1 MSTGRVNQ
9 EEVLLKLKRDVRSLL
24 ISAKMGLEPDQLRQ
38 DYRNMLGHQM
48 PLKLLGF
55 RNVLDMVKDMPDV
68 VSINYMANGSIVLK
82 AVSDDL
88 TQGMEELV
96 AKQRKPKPG
105 TKTKNRAI
113 SFFSP
118 RYCPPI
124 VLPRRGCAPPAL
136 PAQLRA
142 QLRHLL
148 SQGPLRLSEM
158 EASFLR
164 CFGYPLRVHNYG
176 FYSIGEMLE
185 AATDLV
191 LIQQTRLGS
200 VLSLR
205 EHMMAGPPSQPLPQR
220 IVMPVRP
227 ELVRTSSSS
236 SSRVPAHIRPQIATK
251 HPALAP
257 VNPSPPTSPVTQ
269 NPLSPVFKESEEVFV
284 KNQEPE
290 PDSHQEGQLFQKRVL
305 KLEEELR
312 QRIVDNGIAG
322 TISQE
327 LKAKLQKVVRQNS
340 DGISVHDLPVE
351 YKRLFGEEL
360 PVLQSGFVSV
370 TELVGAMSDI
380 FHLKPVDSNNRHHWI
395 VMDIQDN
402 NTEPGEQ
409 QHKQPLKSYYFSCG
423 ESPWEGKVEGDNSG
437 SDEQN
442 QELDINSNTKTLQQV
457 QCRSAVPLDALQGE
471 HLKPPTRHYPQELV
485 AVLVEQVESPG
496 HFYIRFNESE
506 EARAME
512 DMMIEMRRC
521 YNCHEVSERY
531 SLPEQFVRRGQ
542 VCCVSPKGMWFY
554 RVVIH
559 RVISSTQVEV
569 YFVDFGDLAVVQR
582 ANLKFLKSC
591 YSVLPAQ
598 AVPSSLA
605 GIKPTSD
612 SWSAEATSFFQNL
625 CCDRSLV
632 GALDSYS
639 GDVLQLYLC
648 DTHTDNDIYIHTVLL
663 SLGHGTACS
672 PAASAKLCA
681 QFSPVSLYL
690 REGLFELKMEEDEQ
704 ATPTNEQPVTSQHSP
719 SDMVQVQE
727 EELPGLEFI
736 KNSEVSPHTQ
746 NQNANPFRGLL
757 NKETF
762 LSSSKWDEIWAPEPP
777 LIKPSS
783 PPASPHTTST
793 SAPPDLIQTRTSPA
807 DCGADLKTL
816 SQPPALPTS
825 DSDTNTNSSP
835 GSGAELD
842 GITTPS
848 KATVPP
854 ILRTLS
860 LHIPDLGQVQG
871 CFHGLSVPPL
881 QRPNSSFLFPVFGGR
896 IQSVNMLSAE
906 N

>member
-1 MSTGRVNQ
+1 MQHMFLVPTVLLCFQMSTGRVNQ

-227 ELVRTSSSS
+227 ELC
-236 SSRVPAHIRPQIATK
+236 SRSQHLCVFIL
-251 HPALAP
+251 ALAP

-402 NTEPGEQ
+402 NTEPGMGVPEM
-409 QHKQPLKSYYFSCG
+409 F
-423 ESPWEGKVEGDNSG
+423 EGDNSG

-442 QELDINSNTKTLQQV
+442 QE
-457 QCRSAVPLDALQGE
+457 SAVPLDALQGE

-719 SDMVQVQE
+719 SDMVQVVCST
-727 EELPGLEFI
+727 P
-736 KNSEVSPHTQ
+736 VWTHTDTQ
-746 NQNANPFRGLL
+746 THYVN
-757 NKETF
+757 TF
-762 LSSSKWDEIWAPEPP
+762 
-777 LIKPSS
+777 
-783 PPASPHTTST
+783 
-793 SAPPDLIQTRTSPA
+793 
-807 DCGADLKTL
+807 
-816 SQPPALPTS
+816 
-825 DSDTNTNSSP
+825 
-835 GSGAELD
+835 
-842 GITTPS
+842 
-848 KATVPP
+848 
-854 ILRTLS
+854 
-860 LHIPDLGQVQG
+860 VQY
-871 CFHGLSVPPL
+871 
-881 QRPNSSFLFPVFGGR
+881 N
-896 IQSVNMLSAE
+896 
-906 N
+906 